1 MKKLL
6 ANDEENTPVIS
17 EDNIS
22 NQSEVLVKPVH
33 TKALQISEL
42 NQCFRM
48 RHYYL
53 IFIFLSANTVGCAK
67 YALPFLEV
75 NLEVEHL

>member
-53 IFIFLSANTVGCAK
+53 IFIFCQQIQLAVQNMH
-67 YALPFLEV
+67 FLFSRSIWK
-75 NLEVEHL
+75 

>member
-6 ANDEENTPVIS
+6 NNDEENTPVIS

-22 NQSEVLVKPVH
+22 NESDIRVIRVKSMFQDETLLPD
-33 TKALQISEL
+33 
-42 NQCFRM
+42 F
-48 RHYYL
+48 Y
-53 IFIFLSANTVGCAK
+53 FLSANTVGCAK